1 MRWVPAH
8 SLLAPNPRPQ
18 PHLPISHVY
27 YTVSSLIFLHIL
39 IPLPRMAFPLLG
51 LANLSIHVLSKYVI
65 RLTMFQAQCW
75 GLAVSKT
82 DTGLLT

>member
-1 MRWVPAH
+1 
-8 SLLAPNPRPQ
+8 
-18 PHLPISHVY
+18 
-27 YTVSSLIFLHIL
+27 
-39 IPLPRMAFPLLG
+39 MAFPLLG